1 MRIWRLFFILP
12 CLLSATV
19 TAQGHEPLPDPFL
32 DGLLIGDNQF
42 DVQAALEEN
51 GWETSVEWYNVDID
65 PIFRVRGE
73 MDNRVLIY
81 EFNVYGGLYHLNFLE
96 HWSSIERLNSAY
108 AIWSE
113 WLKAFYGTP
122 EEGDD
127 GYPSWS
133 VGGYGIRIYDQ
144 TFITRENTS
153 PTMMIN
159 IFPERKY
166 VLPTEDEVIIKDRE
180 D

>member
-1 MRIWRLFFILP
+1 MRIWRSLALLS
-12 CLLSATV
+12 CLLFVA
-19 TAQGHEPLPDPFL
+19 ALAEEAERLPDPFL
-32 DGLLIGDNQF
+32 DGLLIGDNQL

-51 GWETSVEWYNVDID
+51 GWETSAEWYNVDFD

-81 EFNVYGGLYHLNFLE
+81 EFNVYGRLYHLNFLE
-96 HWSSIERLNSAY
+96 HWSSIGGLNSAY
-108 AIWSE
+108 ATWSE
-113 WLKAFYGTP
+113 WLKIFYGTP

-133 VGGYGIRIYDQ
+133 VGGYEIKIYDR
-144 TFITRENTS
+144 TFIARENTS

-159 IFPERKY
+159 IFPESKY
-166 VLPTEDEVIIKDRE
+166 FFHTEDEVIIRSRE